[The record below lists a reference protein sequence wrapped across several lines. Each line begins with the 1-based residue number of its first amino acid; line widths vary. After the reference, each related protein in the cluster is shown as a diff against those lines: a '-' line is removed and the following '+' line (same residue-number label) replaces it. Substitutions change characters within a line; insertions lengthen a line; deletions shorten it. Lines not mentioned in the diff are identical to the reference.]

1 MSPSHVLEPT
11 YQSLRQMLLE
21 NSWPP
26 GTRLETAKLADLLH
40 VSATPVRDSL
50 NRLLGER
57 LVDFVPGIGFQ
68 VARLSEAGFREL
80 LACQLALLR
89 VALAGD
95 VGVKQ
100 PVPDRSLGTEPQT
113 CEHQV
118 LLGLAVAFCAN
129 RELQALL
136 SHVSL
141 RIEPVRT
148 AERVLFADTSDEL
161 SKITELLSVGDRNGL
176 EARLALYHYRR
187 SEAAALI
194 IARLERG

>member
-11 YQSLRQMLLE
+11 YQSLRQLLLE
-21 NSWPP
+21 NTWPP
-26 GTRLETAKLADLLH
+26 GTRLETVRLADLLH

-57 LVDFVPGIGFQ
+57 LVDFVPGMGFH
-68 VARLSEAGFREL
+68 VPRLSEAGFREL

-95 VGVKQ
+95 IGPEQ
-100 PVPDRSLGTEPQT
+100 RAPDPSLSTEPQM
-113 CEHQV
+113 CEHEV
-118 LLGLAVAFCAN
+118 LLGVAAAFGAN
-129 RELQALL
+129 RELHAVL

-141 RIEPVRT
+141 RLEPARS
-148 AERVLFADTSDEL
+148 AERILFSDTSDEL
-161 SKITELLSVGDRNGL
+161 SKINVLLSAGDRNGL

-187 SEAAALI
+187 SEAAARI

>member
-11 YQSLRQMLLE
+11 YQSLRQMLLD
-21 NSWPP
+21 NTWPP
-26 GTRLETAKLADLLH
+26 GTRLETARLAEVLH

-68 VARLSEAGFREL
+68 VPRLSEAGFSEL

-95 VGVKQ
+95 IGAEQ
-100 PVPDRSLGTEPQT
+100 CTPDRSLSAEPQS

-118 LLGLAVAFCAN
+118 LLGLAAAFCAN
-129 RELQALL
+129 RELHALL

-141 RIEPVRT
+141 RLEPARS
-148 AERVLFADTSDEL
+148 AERVLLSDTSDEL
-161 SKITELLSVGDRNGL
+161 SKIKELLGVGDRNGL

-187 SEAAALI
+187 SEAAARI